1 VPPPQVSIPAGI
13 AHSALELGLL
23 ERHLRGVVL
32 PGLQAQA
39 RAMAGALR
47 RHLPGCA
54 FQEPRGGYFVWLRLP
69 EGTDAAHLLRLAAER
84 HAVRFLP
91 GTACLGGAGC
101 VRLSFAFYTVGEIDE
116 GVARLGRALAEHQRD
131 VQAA

>member
-1 VPPPQVSIPAGI
+1 MSIPAGI

-23 ERHLRGVVL
+23 ERQLRGGVL

-47 RHLPGCA
+47 RHMPSCA
-54 FQEPRGGYFVWLRLP
+54 FLEPRGGYFVWVRLP
-69 EGTDAAHLLRLAAER
+69 GGVDAAQLLRRAAER

-91 GTACLGGAGC
+91 GTACMGGAGC
-101 VRLSFAFYTVGEIDE
+101 VRLSFAFYTAGEIEE
-116 GVARLGRALAEHQRD
+116 GVARLGRALAEHLQEA
-131 VQAA
+131 QAGAA